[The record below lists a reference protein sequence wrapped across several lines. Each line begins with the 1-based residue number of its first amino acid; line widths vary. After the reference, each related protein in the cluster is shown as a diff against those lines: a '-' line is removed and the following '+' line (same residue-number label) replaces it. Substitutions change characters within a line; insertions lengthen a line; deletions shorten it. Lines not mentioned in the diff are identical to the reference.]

1 MRTPSSIVPSSW
13 RAACALVLAAAPLA
27 AQAPAA
33 PGAQGSA
40 PSAAAPLAEKEYFYF
55 RMWPD
60 YFCRFDPVN
69 DQIVA
74 KVKLHHGLGYD
85 TEFTHDQKQVF
96 MVTGQQAWLEVIDL
110 KTMEVVDDHCFDEVG
125 YIVRIDSIKEQP
137 GGKRWFVRVN
147 KVEKKPDQFVIADSE
162 WLDYDLEE
170 HKVEKR
176 MKELPK
182 AIRNGSRV
190 SPDGKTWHVF
200 GKDLVVVDPETLE
213 ETAKI
218 ELSKPPYAG
227 AGPFSVRGD
236 DFFDR
241 MNPDAYRFMYTM
253 RDPVLKNRTLF
264 GLIDLDLK
272 ESKIASYVEWGS
284 MPRVGSWIYSRDHK
298 LAVAS
303 RFGAFGGGGGGGR
316 GGQDEYRDPQTT
328 LVTFDLTNGKKLRE
342 TVIDVRNGLHLS
354 GLSPDAKKLYLTGRG
369 DEIWVYKDD
378 HTFLKTLT
386 MPGDIDGWSSFTVAH

>member
-1 MRTPSSIVPSSW
+1 MRTPSSILASSL
-13 RAACALVLAAAPLA
+13 RAACALLAAAPLA

-33 PGAQGSA
+33 TGAQGSA
-40 PSAAAPLAEKEYFYF
+40 PSAAAPLAAKEYFYF

-60 YFCRFDPVN
+60 YYCRFDPVD

-74 KVKLHHGLGYD
+74 KVKFEHGLAHEMEY
-85 TEFTHDQKQVF
+85 THDQKQVL
-96 MVTGQQAWLEVIDL
+96 MVTGQKAWLEIIDL
-110 KTMEVVDDHCFDEVG
+110 ATMQVVDAHCFDEVG
-125 YIVRIDSIKEQP
+125 YVVRIDGLKEQP
-137 GGKRWFVRVN
+137 GGKRWFVRID
-147 KVEKKPDQFVIADSE
+147 KVEKKPDQFVVADSE

-170 HKVEKR
+170 RAVVKR

-182 AIRNGSRV
+182 AIRSGSRV

-200 GKDLVVVDPETLE
+200 GKDFAVVDPVTLE

-227 AGPFSVRGD
+227 AGPFSIRGE

-241 MNPDAYRFMYTM
+241 ANPDAYRFMYTM

-272 ESKIASYVEWGS
+272 ESRIASYTEWGS

-298 LAVAS
+298 VAVAS
-303 RFGAFGGGGGGGR
+303 RFSGFGGGGGGR

-342 TVIDVRNGLHLS
+342 TVIDIRNGLHLS
-354 GLSPDAKKLYLTGRG
+354 ALSPDATKLYLTGRG
-369 DEIWVYKDD
+369 DEIWIYGAD
-378 HTFLKTLT
+378 HKYLRTLT
-386 MPGDIDGWSSFTVAH
+386 MPGDIDAWSSFTVAH